1 MTDYTSVLI
10 RNALGRNLVKIA
22 PTQDFLSTKISSS
35 AFTDGAIAS
44 LYLFMKTQWIVLS
57 AVIVAVGLGLSAFP
71 AIFGNRVD
79 YNTQIKP
86 LLNKNCIACH
96 GGVKKASGFSLLFKH
111 EALAPAKSGKP
122 AIIPGDADG
131 SEMIR
136 RLTLTDPEERMPL
149 DHPALKPEEI
159 ELLRA
164 WIDQGADWGDHW
176 AYQPVQ
182 KPEVPKTG
190 TLWSRLGLSDDAG
203 ARWVRNEIDPFILDK
218 LKQNNLNP
226 SPEADRTTLIRR
238 VSLDLTGLPPTEADV
253 AAFVSDKTPNAYEK
267 VVDRLLNAPTY
278 GERWTGWW
286 LDLARYAD
294 TKGYE
299 RDPGR
304 KIWRYRDWLIN
315 AFNQDKP
322 FDQFTVEQ
330 LAGDLL
336 PNPTDDQLVATAFH
350 RNTMTNDEGGTQD
363 EEFRVAA
370 LLDRVGTTWDVW
382 QGTTFAC
389 VQCHSHPYD
398 PFVHEEFYK
407 YAAFFNNSRDE
418 DVTSDTP
425 ALRFYKSADSLKL
438 TQLTQYIASAV
449 PDRQQAK
456 TQTAYFTK
464 LARTVEPKINSHDFD
479 QLINA
484 SLLDAKYFGFQDKG
498 SARIKN
504 VTLTNR
510 PRLLIAW
517 GTNAPDAVVTIRQD
531 KLDGPVLATARVPK
545 TGNQWNDTIQLI
557 PLPVVQGRH
566 NLYLSL
572 HSPKA
577 PKDWVMIKWASFQP
591 ALPGQPADAVG
602 QQDKLLLDLLNAEA
616 EDVPIMLEGSGDLA
630 RETHV
635 FDRGNWLV
643 KGKKVTPDVPKIF
656 PAMDPRL
663 PKNRLGLARWMVD
676 RRHPLTARVV
686 VNRLWEQ
693 LFGAGIVET
702 VEDMGTQGIP
712 PTHRELLD
720 YLAAEFMDT
729 DHWSVK
735 KMLRRMVL
743 SATYR
748 QQSNASP
755 ERLAKDPFNKMLAR
769 GPRIRLSAEQVRDQA
784 LAVSGLLSTKML
796 GPSVMPSQP
805 DGIWQS
811 PYDGDSWKLSTGEDL
826 HRRALYTY
834 WKRTA
839 PYPSMVTFDSPSRE
853 FCQSRRIRTNTP
865 LQALVTLNDPVYI
878 EAAQTLAAYMQ
889 QHGQSPESQIQA
901 GFRRVMLRNLSPRKL
916 AVLTRLY
923 RTTEQHYRQQPNDA
937 RKLLASP
944 SATPQLAAL
953 TVTANTMLNLDEVI
967 TKE

>member
-1 MTDYTSVLI
+1 M
-10 RNALGRNLVKIA
+10 R
-22 PTQDFLSTKISSS
+22 
-35 AFTDGAIAS
+35 
-44 LYLFMKTQWIVLS
+44 TQWIVIS
-57 AVIVAVGLGLSAFP
+57 AVIIAVGLVLSSFLGVFESR
-71 AIFGNRVD
+71 ID
-79 YNTQIKP
+79 YNTQVKP
-86 LLNKNCIACH
+86 LLNKNCITCH
-96 GGVKKASGFSLLFKH
+96 GGVKKTSGFSLLFKH
-111 EALAPAKSGKP
+111 EALAPAKSGKR
-122 AIIPGDADG
+122 AIVPGDADG

-136 RLTLTDPEERMPL
+136 RLTLTDPDERMPL
-149 DHPALKPEEI
+149 DHPALKPDEI
-159 ELLRA
+159 ETLRK
-164 WIDQGADWGDHW
+164 WIDQGAEWGDHW
-176 AYQPVQ
+176 AYQSVE
-182 KPEVPKTG
+182 KPGIPKVG
-190 TLWSRLGLSDDAG
+190 TFWSRLGIGENDEAD
-203 ARWVRNEIDPFILDK
+203 WVKNEVDPFIIDK
-218 LKQNNLNP
+218 LKADGLKP
-226 SPEADRTTLIRR
+226 SPEADRATLIRR
-238 VSLDLTGLPPTEADV
+238 VSLDLTGLPPTEKDV
-253 AAFVSDKTPNAYEK
+253 ATFINDKSPDAYEK
-267 VVDRLLNAPTY
+267 VVDRLLRSPAY
-278 GERWTGWW
+278 GERWTSWW

-315 AFNQDKP
+315 AFNKDKP

-336 PNPTDDQLVATAFH
+336 PSATDDQLVATAFH

-363 EEFRVAA
+363 EEFRAAA

-398 PFVHEEFYK
+398 PFTHDEFYK
-407 YAAFFNNSRDE
+407 YAAFFNNTRDE

-425 ALRFYKSADSLKL
+425 TLRFYKPADSLKII
-438 TQLTQYIASAV
+438 QLRQFVSSKAV
-449 PDRQQAK
+449 DPKQA
-456 TQTAYFTK
+456 QADVNRFTH
-464 LARTVEPKINSHDFD
+464 LVRTIEPKINSHDFD
-479 QLINA
+479 QYVNA

-510 PRLLIAW
+510 RPVGPQPVGPPRLLIAW
-517 GTNAPDAVVTIRQD
+517 GTKAANAVVTVRLD
-531 KLDGPVLATARVPK
+531 RLDGPVLATVPVPQ
-545 TGNQWNDTIQLI
+545 TGGQGNDTIQMI
-557 PLPVVQGRH
+557 PLPPVQGRH

-572 HSPKA
+572 NSPKT
-577 PKDWVMIKWASFQP
+577 PKEWVQIKWVSFQP
-591 ALPGQPADAVG
+591 MLPGQPANAVG
-602 QQDKLLLDLLNAEA
+602 PQDQLLLDVLNANA
-616 EDVPIMLEGSGDLA
+616 ESVPIMLDGSGDLA
-630 RETHV
+630 RETYV

-643 KGKKVTPDVPKIF
+643 KKEKVTPNVPKVF
-656 PAMDPRL
+656 PAMDPKL

-676 RRHPLTARVV
+676 RKNPLTARVA
-686 VNRLWEQ
+686 VNRFWEQ
-693 LFGAGIVET
+693 LFGTGIVET

-720 YLAAEFMDT
+720 YLAVEFMET
-729 DHWSVK
+729 DQWSVK
-735 KMLRRMVL
+735 KLLKRLVT

-748 QQSNASP
+748 QQSSASP
-755 ERLAKDPFNKMLAR
+755 EMLAKDPYNKMLAR

-784 LAVSGLLSTKML
+784 LAVSGLLSRKMY
-796 GPSVMPSQP
+796 GPSVMPTQP

-811 PYDGDSWKLSTGEDL
+811 PYDGDSWKQSTGDDL

-878 EAAQTLAAYMQ
+878 EAAQALATYMQ
-889 QHGQSPESQIQA
+889 QHGRSPENQIQA
-901 GFRRVMLRNLSPRKL
+901 GFRRVMLRELTPKKL

-923 RTTEQHYRQQPNDA
+923 RMTEAHYRQQPDEA
-937 RKLLASP
+937 KELLARAT
-944 SATPQLAAL
+944 ATPEQAAL